1 MDRDTVIQAIE
12 AAGLPAPGNTNW
24 SVQGNDPF
32 FRSPIPLATGASAAL
47 VMLGSAL
54 DELHCARGGKRQ
66 SVSIDAQHAA
76 LSLLSMWLLT
86 VDGKDALQALSATS
100 DNLIGQYPCGD
111 GTVLHL
117 QPGFQHHNEA
127 ICRVLACQPI
137 ATSVK
142 SAIAGQPGSALE
154 TSLSDAGVPAV
165 LVRDRESWHQ
175 HPQGMAM
182 APIATVEI
190 EQIGES
196 PPVPLSL
203 DAQPLGGLRVLDL
216 TRVLAGPTCAR
227 ILGEHGADVLHIDSP
242 HLLDLR
248 AAQAD
253 TAHGKRMTFLDLE
266 AADDC
271 AKLHSLVSAADV
283 FVQSYRAGSLARRG
297 FGPETLAATDKG
309 IVYVSVNCYGH
320 HGPWVDRPGFDGNAM
335 AATGISTLHSQEPT
349 PGIAVAMNDYC
360 TAYWGAYGAIEGLRR
375 RAVSGGSWLVRVS
388 LTQSA
393 MWFLRLPRIA
403 NGEAGHTAEEALEI
417 SHQYRS
423 TEQTGYG
430 LLSQLNS
437 PLLMS
442 ATPASYARGTPMP
455 GSSEPAWL
463 NQAVA
468 N

>member
-1 MDRDTVIQAIE
+1 MDRETVIQAIE
-12 AAGLPAPGNTNW
+12 AAGLSAPADTDW
-24 SVQGNDPF
+24 SVQGSDPF
-32 FRSPIPLATGASAAL
+32 FRSPLPLATGASAAL

-54 DELHCARGGKRQ
+54 DELHCARGGTRQ
-66 SVSIDAQHAA
+66 MVSVDAQHAA

-100 DNLIGQYPCGD
+100 GNLVGQYPCSD

-127 ICRVLACQPI
+127 ICRVLACQPV
-137 ATSVK
+137 AESVK
-142 SAIAGQPGSALE
+142 SAIAGQPGGALE

-182 APIATVEI
+182 APIPTVEI

-196 PPVPLSL
+196 APVPLAL
-203 DAQPLGGLRVLDL
+203 DVQPLGGLRVLDL
-216 TRVLAGPTCAR
+216 TRVLAGPTCAK
-227 ILGEHGADVLHIDSP
+227 ILGEHGADVLHVDSP
-242 HLLDLR
+242 NLTDLR

-266 AADDC
+266 LADDRDQL
-271 AKLHSLVSAADV
+271 KLLASTADV

-297 FGPETLAATDKG
+297 FGPDALAEAGKG
-309 IVYVSVNCYGH
+309 SVYVSVNCYGH

-335 AATGISTLHSQEPT
+335 AATGISKLHSQEPA

-375 RAVSGGSWLVRVS
+375 RAVSGGSWHVRVS

-393 MWFLRLPRIA
+393 MWFLRLPRVT
-403 NGEAGHTAEEALEI
+403 NGDSGHSAGEALELS
-417 SHQYRS
+417 SHYRT
-423 TEQTGYG
+423 TEQTAYG
-430 LLSQLNS
+430 RLSQLNS

-442 ATPASYARGTPMP
+442 ATPAAYARGTPMP
-455 GSSEPAWL
+455 GSSKPVWL
-463 NQAVA
+463 D
-468 N
+468 